1 MATNYVKAKY
11 SEIIDIQTNNNGV
24 TCIGIH
30 TPTGG
35 APLRML
41 FGFYRQ
47 FRKFRYRGCQVR
59 IQPTST
65 LPADPAGISYSA
77 GDRLIDPR
85 EMINPILFHGCHG
98 ESMNEALDIAYKG
111 TGISP
116 STVLTEFPASED
128 FRGDELGSDEFQQ
141 GDFLYYSA
149 LSDRGFRKFLPQVG
163 GKLPFLKP
171 LVWKLG
177 ADRPILPHACQPNSG
192 QITNLTGGM
201 SANPSSESSGGDG
214 VCIQEILP
222 RIDGTQLP
230 VNLMTTGVRPLGWLP
245 TYQLWTAGPDGG
257 DSSVAAPACY
267 SYLPKIFMGM
277 IILAPSYRVEQ
288 YYRLYIDH
296 YFEFS
301 HFSTA
306 LGTGLGYTLDDAEA
320 QNILLGASGPAYARL
335 MYRNLYDTP
344 PEALDSALVNEDTTV
359 EVLGGDA
366 MQSTA
371 GVS

>member
-1 MATNYVKAKY
+1 MATNYVRAKY
-11 SEIIDIQTNNNGV
+11 SEIIDVQTNNNGV

-59 IQPTST
+59 IQPTTT
-65 LPADPAGISYSA
+65 LPADPLGVSYSA

-111 TGISP
+111 TGVSP
-116 STVLTEFPASED
+116 STILSEFPASED
-128 FRGDELGSDEFQQ
+128 FRGDELGSDNFKQ

-171 LVWKLG
+171 LVWNLG
-177 ADRPILPHACQPNSG
+177 ADRPIVPHACQPDSG
-192 QITNLTGGM
+192 QM
-201 SANPSSESSGGDG
+201 SNSDPFVSSPGQESNGGDSIR
-214 VCIQEILP
+214 IQSVLP
-222 RIDGTQLP
+222 RIDGAQIP

-245 TYQLWTAGPDGG
+245 TYQLWTAGPDG
-257 DSSVAAPACY
+257 DDKAAASPSSY

-277 IILAPSYRVEQ
+277 LILAPSYRVEQ
-288 YYRLYIDH
+288 YYRIYIDH

-306 LGTGLGYTLDDAEA
+306 LGTGVGYTLDNEGA
-320 QNILLGASGPAYARL
+320 QDILLGASGPAYARL

-344 PEALDSALVNEDTTV
+344 AEALDAALVNEDTTV